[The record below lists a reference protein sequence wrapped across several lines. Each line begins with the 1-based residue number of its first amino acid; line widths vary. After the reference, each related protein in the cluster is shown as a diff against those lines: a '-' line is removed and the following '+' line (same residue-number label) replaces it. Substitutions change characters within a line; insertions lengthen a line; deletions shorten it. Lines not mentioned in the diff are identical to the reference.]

1 MNLFQERKHIEV
13 SRGEQREHDLRF
25 IADDSEDGHH
35 HSLTIISIETADAG
49 EYGVIIDGTY
59 TTVTKIVVT
68 ESEVFT
74 QSIFEEPE
82 VDVSLQMY
90 SVKDDASVDV
100 KEKLK
105 TTLEKDV
112 VEETKIIEKVSQTFT
127 TQEEHLMENGFEVVD
142 IKEFDGF
149 TNGPLDEDVE
159 KIEKVP
165 HDEVEKWET
174 EELHEEYVDEAA
186 YEAAAAVAVAMT
198 QKLFED
204 TYVEL
209 EQIQKTVEVV
219 SHEQKEESG
228 TTTPESEKFEQIAD
242 ICIELPPS
250 DEEVP
255 SPEEKKPDEDT
266 TLVDLGYEEQDFVK
280 LLVEES
286 IQEAMKEVTA
296 TLTEKPTILEEVKSE
311 VTFEEEKIEVLQ
323 SLTEEPREEVIITFV
338 PLPQEEA
345 IASTVV
351 FDQEEPLSSPSEFV
365 TTQAEEVVVLLELDH
380 DQPQM
385 SVEQSI
391 ARPRKCK
398 LTVFLTFD
406 ETCDVLPIQEVQ
418 LLVEFHQKPETEVTE
433 IVFSQIMYE
442 DDEAST
448 IDDTLTSLSSSCL
461 YTPPEFLSTLK
472 EKYEFKENSRALF
485 KVVVKGV
492 PLPRVVW
499 FLNDNIIKPEKN
511 SVNIVYEDGV
521 SFLEVCQCNERWNG
535 TLTCEATNSAGTCK
549 VQAEVLVIPEGE
561 FSTVLAECFNLAD
574 SKPQELPV
582 EIHLSSVPCQ
592 ADAEFVLLCATRSDF
607 DTATFIIGEQ
617 HPPETR
623 SISPLEGSLSEA
635 STSSLLGQS
644 PAFIVTMPT
653 QVYSKVNEN
662 IQLKCSFTGQPLPA
676 VTWEKDGNLVDLN
689 KRKLSKRICSG
700 VAGVSSLK
708 IGAVAEVA
716 GFKEERELHFFRNYN
731 IITEDGITILRLE
744 CTTLEDN
751 ALFSCTV
758 ANSFG
763 MLTAH
768 CKVIVEDDVLV
779 HKHVGTRVICDRESE
794 GAEVEAVMSSPSR
807 IETKLSLQEGS
818 REIESVDV
826 LVEIEEETRKESIDG
841 QAPYFLLPLEDGYFT
856 SSKCVL
862 KSIVMATPPAHV
874 QWTVNDVHITEDLNH
889 RVITEDG
896 IAILQITNI
905 SSEELRITCTATND
919 YGEAVTKCHLS
930 KRASED
936 SISERG
942 QKPYFVLPLK
952 DVDSYDDEVQLK
964 CVVSGEPLPKMSWQL
979 DGEKL
984 EERYF
989 SLSMRL
995 FKGNSCT

>member
-1 MNLFQERKHIEV
+1 
-13 SRGEQREHDLRF
+13 
-25 IADDSEDGHH
+25 
-35 HSLTIISIETADAG
+35 
-49 EYGVIIDGTY
+49 
-59 TTVTKIVVT
+59 
-68 ESEVFT
+68 
-74 QSIFEEPE
+74 
-82 VDVSLQMY
+82 MY
-90 SVKDDASVDV
+90 SVKDNASVDM
-100 KEKLK
+100 KETRK
-105 TTLEKDV
+105 TALEKDV
-112 VEETKIIEKVSQTFT
+112 IEETRIIEKISETFT
-127 TQEEHLMENGFEVVD
+127 TQEHKEEDGFEVVD
-142 IKEFDGF
+142 TKDLNGF
-149 TNGPLDEDVE
+149 GPNDEDIE
-159 KIEKVP
+159 KIEKVT
-165 HDEVEKWET
+165 HDEVWKWEA
-174 EELHEEYVDEAA
+174 EEFDEENVDEAA

-209 EQIQKTVEVV
+209 EQIQKTIEVV
-219 SHEQKEESG
+219 SREQKDESG

-250 DEEVP
+250 DEEIP
-255 SPEEKKPDEDT
+255 TPEEKQPDEDT
-266 TLVDLGYEEQDFVK
+266 TIVDLGYEEQDFVK

-296 TLTEKPTILEEVKSE
+296 TLTEKPSILEEVKSE
-311 VTFEEEKIEVLQ
+311 INFEEEKIEVLQ
-323 SLTEEPREEVIITFV
+323 NLTEEPCEEVITTLV

-365 TTQAEEVVVLLELDH
+365 TTQAEEVVVLLELDRE
-380 DQPQM
+380 QPH
-385 SVEQSI
+385 STVEQSI
-391 ARPRKCK
+391 PRPRKCK

-406 ETCDVLPIQEVQ
+406 EACDVLPIQEVQ
-418 LLVEFHQKPETEVTE
+418 LLVEFHQKPEAEVTE
-433 IVFSQIMYE
+433 MILSQIMYE

-499 FLNDNIIKPEKN
+499 FLNDNVIKPEKN

-521 SFLEVCQCNERWNG
+521 SFLEVCQCTERWNG

-549 VQAEVLVIPEGE
+549 VQAEVSIIPEE
-561 FSTVLAECFNLAD
+561 
-574 SKPQELPV
+574 PQELPV
-582 EIHLSSVPCQ
+582 EIHLTSVPCQ
-592 ADAEFVLLCATRSDF
+592 EDVESVLPCVTKGDF
-607 DTATFIIGEQ
+607 DTATFIITEE
-617 HPPETR
+617 HPPEAR
-623 SISPLEGSLSEA
+623 SISPLEGSSSEA

-644 PAFIVTMPT
+644 PAFVVTMPT

-689 KRKLSKRICSG
+689 K
-700 VAGVSSLK
+700 
-708 IGAVAEVA
+708 
-716 GFKEERELHFFRNYN
+716 NYN

-744 CTTLEDN
+744 CTSLEDN
-751 ALFSCTV
+751 AIFSCTV

-807 IETKLSLQEGS
+807 IDTKLSLQEGS
-818 REIESVDV
+818 RKVESVDV
-826 LVEIEEETRKESIDG
+826 QVEIKEETRTEESFDG

-856 SSKCVL
+856 SNKCVL
-862 KSIVMATPPAHV
+862 KCIVMATPPAQV
-874 QWTVNDVHITEDLNH
+874 QWTINDVHVIEDVDH

-905 SSEELRITCTATND
+905 CSEELRIICTATNSF
-919 YGEAVTKCHLS
+919 GEATTKCHLS
-930 KRASED
+930 RKTSED

-942 QKPYFVLPLK
+942 QRPFFVLPLK
-952 DVDSYDDEVQLK
+952 DVDSYEDEVQLK
-964 CVVSGEPLPKMSWQL
+964 CVVSGEPLPKITWL
-979 DGEKL
+979 LNEEIL
-984 EERYF
+984 EERCVFPIYVHD
-989 SLSMRL
+989 RVEV
-995 FKGNSCT
+995 